1 MNKNVAILGG
11 LLTVALVG
19 SYLSWTSEDEEVED
33 GQVTVIDAKPE
44 QLSAVT
50 YSNDELLVELSI
62 RSDDRG
68 SYVWVKTTET
78 EMVPVPPEPAPL
90 ENLDQG
96 AEGSEGEEPI
106 EEVPEPE
113 PELVE
118 EISVT
123 EFKGGDASD
132 GLLASLAPLLAERQ
146 LDVAPERYD
155 EFGLLEPEAS
165 FSVTREGKPA
175 REFTVGG
182 EAYGSR
188 DLYVL
193 ESANGSVYLFD
204 QEMLRPL
211 RYATTRLPDR
221 TLQPADAEDI
231 VAITVIAGDQT
242 LALEHFN
249 RSDREA
255 EYWGLAGATVGD
267 ESAGTW
273 LGKALGL
280 KAKGYVQPDR
290 PPSETVSEVTLR
302 IEPVE
307 GEPWTVEVFSGTDID
322 GKSAW
327 YARSEHTRELVE
339 LHPAQASELVQ
350 DLETILPE

>member
-11 LLTVALVG
+11 LLTVALIG
-19 SYLSWTSEDEEVED
+19 SYVSWTSEDEEIED

-50 YSNDELLVELSI
+50 YANDELQVELTM

-68 SYVWVKTTET
+68 RYVWVKTTET
-78 EMVPVPPEPAPL
+78 EMVPVPPEPTPEPL
-90 ENLDQG
+90 ESVED
-96 AEGSEGEEPI
+96 GEDAVDDAPVEP
-106 EEVPEPE
+106 PE

-118 EISVT
+118 EITVT
-123 EFKGGDASD
+123 EFKAGDAGD
-132 GLLASLAPLLAERQ
+132 TLLASLAPLLAERQ
-146 LDVAPERYD
+146 LDVAPERYE

-165 FSVTREGKPA
+165 FSVTRDGKPERA
-175 REFTVGG
+175 FSVGG

-193 ESANGSVYLFD
+193 ESADGSVYLFD
-204 QEMLRPL
+204 QELLRPL

-221 TLQPADAEDI
+221 TLQPAAAEDI

-267 ESAGTW
+267 ESAATW

-280 KAKGYVQPDR
+280 KAKGYVQADR
-290 PPSETVSEVTLR
+290 PPTETVPAVTLR

-307 GEPWTVEVFSGTDID
+307 GDPWTVEVFSGTDFEGD
-322 GKSAW
+322 TAW